1 MKVQALR
8 SDLAAARGKPPYV
21 PTVLPIVWSMDYS
34 HAGYSQNPFEVR
46 CVAETPKLA
55 VRDEE
60 DACRCRANMAHIQIL
75 ALAFR

>member
-1 MKVQALR
+1 
-8 SDLAAARGKPPYV
+8 
-21 PTVLPIVWSMDYS
+21 MDYS